1 MESRHLN
8 LLCLVALALCL
19 LQQWHLSRRIDAV
32 LITLQET
39 CREPAEIRQT
49 TNANGNVI
57 SIDAGLGKL
66 PDSPRTVEQVAN
78 FLGVT
83 PDTVRESYIR
93 EWIAAGL
100 MSPEDRV
107 ANRWMIPPTFTPY
120 RPK

>member
-1 MESRHLN
+1 MALG
-8 LLCLVALALCL
+8 LCLIH
-19 LQQWHLSRRIDAV
+19 QWHLSRRIDAV
-32 LITLQET
+32 LMALQET
-39 CREPAEIRQT
+39 GKLPAEIRQT
-49 TNANGNVI
+49 TSSNGNIV
-57 SIDAGLGKL
+57 SIDAGLAKL

-83 PDTVRESYIR
+83 PDTVRESYIK

-120 RPK
+120 RPR